1 MNNSNW
7 KTNERLAVLQGLLFI
22 AGNEGLDLLTLAEY
36 LELTKKPK
44 TVENLIASLQ
54 MKLNDDDT
62 SGLSLI
68 KVGNIYKLTTK
79 PIHYNRYQIL
89 KQQPLIRLS
98 QAALETLAIIA
109 YNHPVT
115 KPQIEDIRGVN
126 CDSII
131 FKLKSLNL
139 ITEIG
144 RSELPG
150 KPILYD
156 LTDEFMD
163 HFNIESLTQLPTLP
177 QFNNQNDEQE
187 IYNFTNE

>member
-7 KTNERLAVLQGLLFI
+7 KTNERLAVLEGLLFI

-44 TVENLIASLQ
+44 TVENLIVSLQ

-79 PIHYNRYQIL
+79 PIHYNRYQLL

>member
-22 AGNEGLDLLTLAEY
+22 VGNEGLDLLTLAEY

-79 PIHYNRYQIL
+79 PIHYNRYQVL
-89 KQQPLIRLS
+89 KQQPLIHLS

>member
-79 PIHYNRYQIL
+79 PIHYNRYQVL
-89 KQQPLIRLS
+89 KQPLIRLS

>member
-79 PIHYNRYQIL
+79 PIHYNRYQVL

>member
-79 PIHYNRYQIL
+79 PIHYNRYQVL

-115 KPQIEDIRGVN
+115 KAQIEDIRGVN

>member
-22 AGNEGLDLLTLAEY
+22 VGNEGLDLLTLAEY

-44 TVENLIASLQ
+44 TVENLIVSLQ

-79 PIHYNRYQIL
+79 PIHYNRYQVL

>member
-54 MKLNDDDT
+54 MKLNDDDA

-68 KVGNIYKLTTK
+68 KVGNLYKLTTK
-79 PIHYNRYQIL
+79 PIHYNRYQVL

-139 ITEIG
+139 IIEIG

-163 HFNIESLTQLPTLP
+163 HFNIESLTQLPTLS

>member
-1 MNNSNW
+1 MNNNNW
-7 KTNERLAVLQGLLFI
+7 KSNERLAVLQGLLFI

-36 LELTKKPK
+36 LELVKKSQS
-44 TVENLIASLQ
+44 VENLITSLQ
-54 MKLNDDDT
+54 NKLNDDE
-62 SGLSLI
+62 SCGLTLI
-68 KVGNIYKLTTK
+68 KVGNLYKLTTK
-79 PIHYNRYQIL
+79 PIHYNRYQVL
-89 KQQPLIRLS
+89 TKQPLIRLS

-126 CDSII
+126 CDAII

-177 QFNNQNDEQE
+177 QFNHQNDEQE

>member
-22 AGNEGLDLLTLAEY
+22 AGNEGLELLTLAEY

-79 PIHYNRYQIL
+79 PIHYNRYQVL

>member
-1 MNNSNW
+1 MNNNNW

-44 TVENLIASLQ
+44 NVENLIKSLQ
-54 MKLNDDDT
+54 TKLNDDDA

-79 PIHYNRYQIL
+79 SIHYNRYQVL
-89 KQQPLIRLS
+89 KKQSLIRLS

-115 KPQIEDIRGVN
+115 KSQIEDIRGVN

-131 FKLKSLNL
+131 LKLKSLNL

-144 RSELPG
+144 RSELAG

>member
-1 MNNSNW
+1 MNNTNW
-7 KTNERLAVLQGLLFI
+7 KSNERLAVLQGLLFI
-22 AGNEGLDLLTLAEY
+22 AGNEGLDLITLTKY
-36 LELTKKPK
+36 LELTKKPQN
-44 TVENLIASLQ
+44 VEALITTLQ
-54 MKLNDDDT
+54 NKLNADD
-62 SGLSLI
+62 SCGLTLI
-68 KVGNIYKLTTK
+68 KVGNLYKLTTK
-79 PIHYNRYQIL
+79 PIHYHRYQVL

-126 CDSII
+126 CEAII

-139 ITEIG
+139 IAEIG

>member
-44 TVENLIASLQ
+44 TVENLIVSLQ

-79 PIHYNRYQIL
+79 PIHYNRYQVL

-187 IYNFTNE
+187 IYNFTN

>member
-1 MNNSNW
+1 MSKLNW
-7 KTNERLAVLQGLLFI
+7 KPNERLAVLQGLLFI
-22 AGNEGLDLLTLAEY
+22 AGNDGLSITTIASYLSLEKKTAAVLDLIVQ
-36 LELTKKPK
+36 LE
-44 TVENLIASLQ
+44 S
-54 MKLNDDDT
+54 KLNLDE
-62 SGLSLI
+62 SCGLMVTKI
-68 KVGNIYKLTTK
+68 GNMYKLTTK
-79 PIHYNRYQIL
+79 PQHHERYQNL
-89 KQQPLIRLS
+89 NSQPLLRLS
-98 QAALETLAIIA
+98 PAALETLAIVA

-126 CDSII
+126 CDAII

-144 RSELPG
+144 RSDLPG

-163 HFNIESLTQLPTLP
+163 HFNIESLAQLPALP
-177 QFNNQNDEQE
+177 QFNKHDDEE

>member
-44 TVENLIASLQ
+44 TIENLIASLQ

-79 PIHYNRYQIL
+79 PIHYNRYQVL

>member
-79 PIHYNRYQIL
+79 PIHYNHYQVL

>member
-22 AGNEGLDLLTLAEY
+22 AGNEGFDLLTLAEY

-79 PIHYNRYQIL
+79 PIHYNRYQVL

>member
-1 MNNSNW
+1 M
-7 KTNERLAVLQGLLFI
+7 QGLLFI
-22 AGNEGLDLLTLAEY
+22 AGNEGLDLVTLAQY
-36 LELTKKPK
+36 LELVKKPQN
-44 TVENLIASLQ
+44 VENLIKTLQ
-54 MKLNDDDT
+54 TKLNDDD
-62 SGLSLI
+62 SCGLTLI
-68 KVGNIYKLTTK
+68 KVGNLYKLTTK
-79 PIHYNRYQIL
+79 PIHYNRYQVL
-89 KQQPLIRLS
+89 NQQPLIRLS

-126 CDSII
+126 CDAIM

-177 QFNNQNDEQE
+177 QFNNQHDDQE
-187 IYNFTNE
+187 IYNFTNEE

>member
-22 AGNEGLDLLTLAEY
+22 VGNEGLDLLTLAEY

-79 PIHYNRYQIL
+79 PIHYNRYQVL

-109 YNHPVT
+109 YNYPVT

>member
-1 MNNSNW
+1 M
-7 KTNERLAVLQGLLFI
+7 QGLLFI
-22 AGNEGLDLLTLAEY
+22 AGNEGLDLITITQYLA
-36 LELTKKPK
+36 LTKNP
-44 TVENLIASLQ
+44 TSVEKLIIKLQ
-54 MKLNDDDT
+54 TKLNDDD
-62 SGLSLI
+62 SCGLTLI
-68 KVGNIYKLTTK
+68 KVGNFYKLTTK
-79 PIHYNRYQIL
+79 PIHYHRYQVL
-89 KQQPLIRLS
+89 TQQPLIRLS

-126 CDSII
+126 CDTII
-131 FKLKSLNL
+131 YKLKSLNL

-163 HFNIESLTQLPTLP
+163 HFNIESLTQLPNLP
-177 QFNNQNDEQE
+177 QFNHQYDQPE

>member
-44 TVENLIASLQ
+44 TVENLIVYLQ

-79 PIHYNRYQIL
+79 PIHYNRYQVL

-156 LTDEFMD
+156 LTHEFMD

>member
-22 AGNEGLDLLTLAEY
+22 VGNEGLDLLTLAEY

-79 PIHYNRYQIL
+79 PIHYNRYQVL

>member
-1 MNNSNW
+1 MNNCNW

-44 TVENLIASLQ
+44 TVENLIVSLQ

-79 PIHYNRYQIL
+79 PIHYNRYQVL

>member
-7 KTNERLAVLQGLLFI
+7 KKNERLAVLQGLLFI

-79 PIHYNRYQIL
+79 PIHYNRYQLL

-187 IYNFTNE
+187 IYNFTN

>member
-54 MKLNDDDT
+54 MKLNDDA

-68 KVGNIYKLTTK
+68 KVGNLYKLTTK
-79 PIHYNRYQIL
+79 PIHYNRYQVL

-115 KPQIEDIRGVN
+115 KLQIEDIRGVN

>member
-79 PIHYNRYQIL
+79 PIHYNRYQVL

-187 IYNFTNE
+187 VYNFTNE

>member
-1 MNNSNW
+1 MNNNNW

-79 PIHYNRYQIL
+79 PIHYNRYQVL

>member
-79 PIHYNRYQIL
+79 PIHYNRYQVL

-150 KPILYD
+150 KPFLYD

>member
-79 PIHYNRYQIL
+79 PIHYNRYQVL

-144 RSELPG
+144 RSELLG

>member
-44 TVENLIASLQ
+44 TVENLIVSLQ

-79 PIHYNRYQIL
+79 PIHYNRYQVL